1 MKKVVLR
8 CCMLLF
14 LVFSFTFLSSKDE
27 FISVEAAKKKA
38 MCSFEFSDSGLV
50 KVTNH
55 IDYDIVYETNGGDK
69 ISNGKVSIFENSIL
83 GSELIPTP
91 VRKGY
96 VFEGWYY
103 DETFTNRVT
112 ATTTSGIVTSQ
123 SMKPIDCLTGKGTIK
138 VYAKWV
144 KIIVADICEAKQ
156 FVGGSY
162 NVKYNT
168 NGGNT
173 ISSVKV
179 GVGAEPTQFGE
190 LPIPKKDGYTFA
202 GWYYDSNFKEPVTAK
217 YNAGVGKVEHYKE
230 GNCEYVRYKDVTL
243 YAKWVEKFMS
253 VELCEAKQFV
263 GGSYNVKYNTNGG
276 NTISSVKVGVGAE
289 PTQFG
294 ELPIPK
300 KDGYTFAGWY
310 YDSDFKE
317 PVTAKY
323 NAGVGKVEHY
333 KDGNCEYARYKDV
346 TLYAKWVSKNELG
359 FVCSNEPIIG
369 GVATINYVP
378 NNGETITSSKLCTGC
393 QQKDEKLPKPTKE
406 GYIFAGWYYDSNFTR
421 MVNGDKVR
429 DVDHSGEKYDKN
441 GCLVSNI
448 VDVTLYAKWVSKNEL
463 EFVCSNEPI
472 IGGAATINYEPNNGE
487 KIASSKLCTGC
498 QTNDEKL
505 PIPTKEGYIFA
516 GWYYDSN
523 FTRMVNGDKV
533 RDVDHSGEKYDK
545 NGCLVSNIVDVT
557 LYAKWVSVISTD
569 VCPEPINGGSF
580 NLEFN
585 ANGGSEIEKM
595 SVCIGCDPTLT
606 KLPIPTKEGYT
617 FGGWYYD
624 ADFNDQVAVIYAVD
638 VDHIEVTE
646 ENGCVVYK
654 NIDRTLYA
662 RWQKVYKEKDVELII
677 DEKMASN
684 INRVEIKQLPK
695 EDKSMILLNKKL
707 IKFNAYEINL
717 LDANNSKVQPNGKV
731 ILKFPFD
738 KSININNLVVYRVD
752 GDKLVLYDPIII
764 DGYAQIETD
773 HFGIYAVG
781 EEKSVSN
788 PETSD
793 NILIYVSFGILF
805 VVGSI
810 IITKKLKYSK

>member
-83 GSELIPTP
+83 GLELIPTP

-179 GVGAEPTQFGE
+179 AVGAEQTQFGE
-190 LPIPKKDGYTFA
+190 LPIPT
-202 GWYYDSNFKEPVTAK
+202 
-217 YNAGVGKVEHYKE
+217 
-230 GNCEYVRYKDVTL
+230 
-243 YAKWVEKFMS
+243 
-253 VELCEAKQFV
+253 
-263 GGSYNVKYNTNGG
+263 
-276 NTISSVKVGVGAE
+276 
-289 PTQFG
+289 
-294 ELPIPK
+294 

-346 TLYAKWVSKNELG
+346 TLYAKWVSKNELE

-369 GVATINYVP
+369 GVATINYEP

-472 IGGAATINYEPNNGE
+472 IGGVATINYEPNNGE
-487 KIASSKLCTGC
+487 TITSSKLCTGC
-498 QTNDEKL
+498 QQKDEKL
-505 PIPTKEGYIFA
+505 PKPTKEGYIFA

-638 VDHIEVTE
+638 VDHIEVIE

-662 RWQKVYKEKDVELII
+662 KWQKVYKEKDVELII

-684 INRVEIKQLPK
+684 INRVEIEQLSK
-695 EDKSMILLNKKL
+695 EDKSMTLLNKKL
-707 IKFNAYEINL
+707 IKSNAYEINL

>member
-1 MKKVVLR
+1 MKKVVFR

-14 LVFSFTFLSSKDE
+14 LAFSFTFLSSKDE
-27 FISVEAAKKKA
+27 FISVEAAEKKGI
-38 MCSFEFSDSGLV
+38 CSFEFSDSGLV
-50 KVTNH
+50 KVTNY

-103 DETFTNRVT
+103 DEAFTNRVT

-123 SMKPIDCLTGKGTIK
+123 SMKPIDCLTGKETIK
-138 VYAKWV
+138 VYAKWL
-144 KIIVADICEAKQ
+144 KTGIISTELCEAKQ

-162 NVKYNT
+162 SVKYNT

-179 GVGAEPTQFGE
+179 AVGAEQTQFGE
-190 LPIPKKDGYTFA
+190 LPIPT
-202 GWYYDSNFKEPVTAK
+202 KE
-217 YNAGVGKVEHYKE
+217 
-230 GNCEYVRYKDVTL
+230 
-243 YAKWVEKFMS
+243 
-253 VELCEAKQFV
+253 
-263 GGSYNVKYNTNGG
+263 
-276 NTISSVKVGVGAE
+276 
-289 PTQFG
+289 
-294 ELPIPK
+294 
-300 KDGYTFAGWY
+300 GYTFAGWY

-323 NAGVGKVEHY
+323 NAGVGKVEIY
-333 KDGNCEYARYKDV
+333 KDGNCEYARYKNV
-346 TLYAKWVSKNELG
+346 TLYAKWVSKNESG
-359 FVCSNEPIIG
+359 FEIACSNGPIIG
-369 GVATINYVP
+369 GVATINYEP
-378 NNGETITSSKLCTGC
+378 NNGEKITSSKLCTGC
-393 QQKDEKLPKPTKE
+393 QTNDEKLPIPTKE

-429 DVDHSGEKYDKN
+429 SVDHSGEKYDKN

-472 IGGAATINYEPNNGE
+472 IGGAATINYEPNNGV
-487 KIASSKLCTGC
+487 KITSSKLCTGC

-533 RDVDHSGEKYDK
+533 RSVDHSGEKYDK

-624 ADFNDQVAVIYAVD
+624 ANFNNPVAVIYAVD

-646 ENGCVVYK
+646 ENGCAVYK

-662 RWQKVYKEKDVELII
+662 KWQKVYKEKDVELII

-684 INRVEIKQLPK
+684 INRVEIEQLSK
-695 EDKSMILLNKKL
+695 EDKSMTLLNKKL
-707 IKFNAYEINL
+707 IKSNAYEINL

-752 GDKLVLYDPIII
+752 GDKLVPYDPIIV

-773 HFGIYAVG
+773 HFSIYAVG

-788 PETSD
+788 PETGD